1 MFNQSL
7 NLWDTSNVTDMNGMF
22 YIVDDASAFNQS
34 LNLWDTSKVTDM
46 NGMFD
51 GAESFNQSLSS
62 WNTSSVTD
70 MSGMFD
76 GASAFNQ
83 SLGAWNIGLVVNMA
97 NMLDDS
103 GLDYP
108 NYDATLD
115 GWAVGP
121 KQQNVTLGANN
132 LQYNDTYQIGGRNIL
147 IQYGWNFVGDA
158 MVPP

>member
-1 MFNQSL
+1 MFASF
-7 NLWDTSNVTDMNGMF
+7 SG
-22 YIVDDASAFNQS
+22 ASAFNQS
-34 LNLWDTSKVTDM
+34 LSLWVT
-46 NGMFD
+46 NG
-51 GAESFNQSLSS
+51 
-62 WNTSSVTD
+62 VTD
-70 MSGMFD
+70 MSSMFS

-83 SLGAWNIGLVVNMA
+83 SLGTWNIGLVVNME

-103 GLDYP
+103 GLNYP

-132 LQYNDTYQIGGRNIL
+132 LQYNNYLPTDARNIL
-147 IQYGWNFVGDA
+147 IQYGWNFVGDG